1 MMCLTKIYG
10 QKSSNTEYVYKS
22 SDEKDICRI
31 SVSKSGSMQNVEI
44 DGLGL
49 KFVSDFDIETT
60 LVPGIR
66 RSIFEEDKKV
76 GHLEYLQNKK
86 LNLLCFDT
94 PFEIRI
100 SPVSYDFYKDGI
112 LIAVIY
118 RFWRE
123 DAPKYE
129 NSELEGFKI
138 ETNGKLTDEQL
149 LLVLAMPILRFDF
162 GIDEFDCIM

>member
-1 MMCLTKIYG
+1 M
-10 QKSSNTEYVYKS
+10 
-22 SDEKDICRI
+22 
-31 SVSKSGSMQNVEI
+31 
-44 DGLGL
+44 
-49 KFVSDFDIETT
+49 
-60 LVPGIR
+60 
-66 RSIFEEDKKV
+66 
-76 GHLEYLQNKK
+76 QNKK

-123 DAPKYE
+123 DTPKNE

-138 ETNGKLTDEQL
+138 EIIGKLTDEQR
-149 LLVLAMPILRFDF
+149 LLVLAMLILRLDFD
-162 GIDEFDCIM
+162 IDEVDCIT